1 LFSIVGLNHSFA
13 ISLSLIQFGKPF
25 WQSTINQRSPDQG
38 GSRGASILRHD
49 AGELSAGADCGRQQV
64 EGATASDDP
73 WLEALVPGGECQN

>member
-1 LFSIVGLNHSFA
+1 VSVSRIGDIAKGVA
-13 ISLSLIQFGKPF
+13 DA
-25 WQSTINQRSPDQG
+25 INQRSPDQG
-38 GSRGASILRHD
+38 GSRGASVLRHD